1 MKKVLLALLLV
12 LIVGFVVL
20 EQTSASRA
28 EAEYRALLA
37 ELSARPDVLILES
50 QFRRGLLSSTA
61 STAFE
66 LHALEGGPG
75 ALAHALAVAF
85 GSGNAPTRLGL
96 RVHHEVDHGSQPLV
110 DWIFGGF
117 AGMPVVAVVRTRVE
131 LDNETQTELA
141 GAPDRFPP
149 LAIETA
155 LRASGVRESS
165 VDLPAFRLVRSDAER
180 ALEARF
186 KGLGGS
192 LVSTGAFGDFA
203 GSFQS
208 PGLVVKGSTGGLR
221 VEDLAWVVDFG
232 RESNGLPVGETV
244 ARLGLFEM
252 RSASAPEP
260 QLLVSNLEIEQANEV
275 KQGALE
281 ASLEGRLERMDVAG
295 RRIGPGKLSLAL
307 HRVDAKSAARLR
319 AALRGSPASTPAA
332 AATPGDAPEVDPA
345 DALAALP
352 AAALLEVL
360 PALAARSPELELAEL
375 RIGTP
380 EGEITASARLG
391 IDGSR
396 PELLQSPLTLPAA
409 FQASFEISVPAALV
423 DALAPAAPSAPA
435 GPGAEGG
442 MESGTQGE
450 APAAQPLPPI
460 ADLRQR
466 GLVILDAARYRSRG
480 EWREARFT
488 VNGLP
493 VAVGEL
499 LAPLAGSAFESPI
512 SASRSRP

>member
-1 MKKVLLALLLV
+1 MKFLLALLLV
-12 LIVGFVVL
+12 LIAGFVAL

-75 ALAHALAVAF
+75 ALARALAAGF
-85 GSGNAPTRLGL
+85 GSGKVPTRLGL
-96 RVHHEVDHGSQPLV
+96 RVRHEVDHGSQPLS
-110 DWIFGGF
+110 DWVFGGF
-117 AGMPVVAVVRTRVE
+117 VGMPVVAVVRTRVE

-165 VDLPAFRLVRSDAER
+165 VDLPAFRLVRNDAEKV
-180 ALEARF
+180 LEARF
-186 KGLGGS
+186 KGLSGS
-192 LVSTGAFGDFA
+192 VVSAGAFGDFA

-208 PGLVVKGSTGGLR
+208 PGLVAKSSTGGLR
-221 VEDLAWVVDFG
+221 VADLAWVVDFG
-232 RESNGLPVGETV
+232 RDSGLPVGETV
-244 ARLGLFEM
+244 ARLGLFEIT
-252 RSASAPEP
+252 SASVSEP
-260 QLLVSNLEIEQANEV
+260 RLVVADLEIEQSNVV
-275 KQGALE
+275 KQGLLE
-281 ASLEGRLERMDVAG
+281 ASFEGRVERMDVAG
-295 RRIGPGKLSLAL
+295 RRFGPGQLSLAL
-307 HRVDAKSAARLR
+307 RNVDAKSAVRLR
-319 AALRGSPASTPAA
+319 SALRGAPAPATAGA
-332 AATPGDAPEVDPA
+332 ASPGDAPAADLA
-345 DALAALP
+345 DATAAPP
-352 AAALLEVL
+352 AATLLEVL
-360 PALAARSPELELAEL
+360 PALGARSPELELAEL

-423 DALAPAAPSAPA
+423 DALAPAAPA
-435 GPGAEGG
+435 GAGTKAASEDGTAGGTPGA
-442 MESGTQGE
+442 
-450 APAAQPLPPI
+450 PPLPPL

-480 EWREARFT
+480 EWREARLT

-499 LAPLAGSAFESPI
+499 LAPLAGSAPESPI
-512 SASRSRP
+512 SASRSQP